1 MPSDFAVIF
10 DMDGV
15 IFDTETIALKCW
27 SKAAESLSLPDI
39 RPVFPLCIGANI
51 RRTEEIFIEHFGP
64 DYPYAAFAKQARANY
79 IAHYET
85 EGLPVKPGAREI
97 LAFLRDAGV
106 PMAIA
111 SSTVSS
117 VVRQELEDAD
127 LIPFFQAVIGGDM
140 AERSKP
146 APDIFLSAAAQFSF
160 LPERCFVIEDSFNGI
175 RAAHNAGMRP
185 LMVPDMLQPTEEIAT
200 LTEHVFPSLFEAK
213 DFFEQIL
220 L

>member
-27 SKAAESLSLPDI
+27 ILAAETLSLPDI

-51 RRTEEIFIEHFGP
+51 RRTEEILMEHFGP
-64 DYPYAAFAKQARANY
+64 DFPYVAFAKQSRANY

-85 EGLPVKPGAREI
+85 EGLPVKTGTREI
-97 LAFLRDAGV
+97 LAFLQEAGV

-117 VVRQELEDAD
+117 VVRQELEDAE
-127 LIPFFQAVIGGDM
+127 LIAFFQAVLGGDM
-140 AERSKP
+140 AARSKP
-146 APDIFLSAAAQFSF
+146 APDIFLAAAQALSCP
-160 LPERCFVIEDSFNGI
+160 PERCFVIEDSYNGI

-185 LMVPDMLQPTEEIAT
+185 LMVPDMLPATEEMQELA
-200 LTEHVFPSLFEAK
+200 EHVFPSLFEVK
-213 DFFEQIL
+213 DFLEQNLI
-220 L
+220 

>member
-27 SKAAESLSLPDI
+27 ILAAETLSLPDI

-51 RRTEEIFIEHFGP
+51 RRTEEILMEHFGP
-64 DYPYAAFAKQARANY
+64 DFPYVAFAKQSRANY

-85 EGLPVKPGAREI
+85 EGLPVKTGTREI
-97 LAFLRDAGV
+97 LAFLQEAGV

-117 VVRQELEDAD
+117 VVRQELEDAE
-127 LIPFFQAVIGGDM
+127 LIAFFQAVIGGDM
-140 AERSKP
+140 AARSKP
-146 APDIFLSAAAQFSF
+146 APDIFLSAAAQLSF
-160 LPERCFVIEDSFNGI
+160 PPECCFVIEDSYNGI

-185 LMVPDMLQPTEEIAT
+185 LMVPDMLPATEEMQELA
-200 LTEHVFPSLFEAK
+200 EHVFPSLFEVK
-213 DFFEQIL
+213 DFLEQNLI
-220 L
+220 

>member
-27 SKAAESLSLPDI
+27 ILAAETLSLPDI

-51 RRTEEIFIEHFGP
+51 RRTEEILMEHFGP
-64 DYPYAAFAKQARANY
+64 DFPYVAFAKQSRANY

-85 EGLPVKPGAREI
+85 EGLPVKTGTREI
-97 LAFLRDAGV
+97 LAFLQEAGV

-117 VVRQELEDAD
+117 VVRQELEDAE
-127 LIPFFQAVIGGDM
+127 LIAFFQAVLGGDM
-140 AERSKP
+140 AARSKP
-146 APDIFLSAAAQFSF
+146 APDIFLAAAQALSCP
-160 LPERCFVIEDSFNGI
+160 PERCFVVEDSFNGI
-175 RAAHNAGMRP
+175 RAAHNAGMHP
-185 LMVPDMLQPTEEIAT
+185 LMVPDMLQPTEEIRA
-200 LTEHVFPSLFEAK
+200 LAEHVFPSLFEVK
-213 DFFEQIL
+213 DFLEQNLI
-220 L
+220 